1 MENKKKLIMAIW
13 IAIWTITVG
22 AVSFLAWHNVNAEPT
37 RLEVIQ
43 SELGVLKTDL
53 ADCQSKWQA
62 FEDEQSKLKA
72 EADGLRAEI
81 SKLEQEAS
89 DILGL

>member
-1 MENKKKLIMAIW
+1 MEKKNLLTAIAV
-13 IAIWTITVG
+13 AIGTITVG

-43 SELGVLKTDL
+43 AELGVFKADL

-72 EADGLRAEI
+72 EADGLRLEI